1 VELVDRQTGL
11 LTEEGLQDTKPGFC
25 RTSSLPRRKNGTLVP
40 RGVSRSYLS
49 QAADSLSAIG
59 THVRIEGTARRVGGS
74 QHGPSDGRDSGRSRS
89 RWKCLGGRR
98 TERPV
103 ADARTGYAEL
113 KLGINRSLTAFCVP
127 EIRKNED
134 VGHRTGGPG
143 DHAACPK
150 LPALSRQPQ
159 RETTTVPKSR
169 PRPCVPKPP
178 AGARPADLDDSVAA
192 AERKSRRDTCQRQ
205 GSIKQFTCRC
215 PSCQDVDISSKR
227 GLAHS

>member
-1 VELVDRQTGL
+1 MPCGRGYAAQGVLSRTPTFRQRRIARH
-11 LTEEGLQDTKPGFC
+11 C
-25 RTSSLPRRKNGTLVP
+25 RRCP
-40 RGVSRSYLS
+40 
-49 QAADSLSAIG
+49 
-59 THVRIEGTARRVGGS
+59 
-74 QHGPSDGRDSGRSRS
+74 
-89 RWKCLGGRR
+89 
-98 TERPV
+98 
-103 ADARTGYAEL
+103 RTGYTEL
-113 KLGINRSLTAFCVP
+113 KLAINRSLTAFCVP
-127 EIRKNED
+127 EVRKNED

-169 PRPCVPKPP
+169 PRACVPKPP

-192 AERKSRRDTCQRQ
+192 AERKSRKDTCQSQ